1 LKQRPN
7 DTTYFANLI
16 GSLQENFLD
25 KINMDVNDLFLR
37 NYILRNDPILTGNLM
52 ALCEKI
58 MAAQEEYVNK
68 P

>member
-1 LKQRPN
+1 MN
-7 DTTYFANLI
+7 
-16 GSLQENFLD
+16 
-25 KINMDVNDLFLR
+25 VNDLFLR

-58 MAAQEEYVNK
+58 MSAEEEYVNK